1 MKKNVFL
8 IVLMAVLV
16 LFPFEFL
23 QSKGEITDGSSR
35 QILLRGRLSYP
46 KLSSAKPI
54 ESDLSIDAWINGNI
68 ITVNFDSPLF
78 NPNFNISIKE
88 DSALE
93 VYSNDCTIDESN
105 TLILIFERDSEKEYR
120 IEISNE
126 DGFLSGYF

>member
-1 MKKNVFL
+1 
-8 IVLMAVLV
+8 MAVLV